1 MSDTFDL
8 SEFLPFRLNRLA
20 DALSLEVMQVYRQLY
35 DLSRP
40 EWRVMA
46 HLGAVDSATASE
58 LIGLT
63 AMDKVK
69 TSRAIA
75 ALESRGWAVR
85 RTDAN
90 DRRIAHVSL
99 TVDGRAAL
107 NALTPLMLS
116 AETRVTGRMTSET
129 LENVKKAIT
138 DLEKALRIV
147 P

>member
-1 MSDTFDL
+1 MPDTFDL

-20 DALSLEVMQVYRQLY
+20 DALSLEVMQVYRQRY

-40 EWRVMA
+40 EWRVLA
-46 HLGAVDSATASE
+46 HLGSVDSTTASE

-75 ALESRGWAVR
+75 ALENRGWTVR
-85 RTDAN
+85 QTDAN

-99 TVDGRAAL
+99 TEDGRAAL
-107 NALTPLMLS
+107 NVLTPLMLS
-116 AETRVTGRMTSET
+116 AEGRVTDALTPDA
-129 LENVKKAIT
+129 LENVRKAIA
-138 DLEKALRIV
+138 DLEKALKITT
-147 P
+147 

>member
-1 MSDTFDL
+1 MSDAFDL

-35 DLSRP
+35 GLSRP

-46 HLGAVDSATASE
+46 HLGVVDSATASE
-58 LIGLT
+58 LISLT

-75 ALESRGWAVR
+75 ALEGRGWAVR
-85 RTDAN
+85 QTDDN

-99 TVDGRAAL
+99 TGEGRTAL
-107 NALTPLMLS
+107 DTLTPLMLA
-116 AETRVTGRMTSET
+116 AEARVTGSLTPDA
-129 LENVKKAIT
+129 LENIKKAVI
-138 DLEKALRIV
+138 DLEKALKIA